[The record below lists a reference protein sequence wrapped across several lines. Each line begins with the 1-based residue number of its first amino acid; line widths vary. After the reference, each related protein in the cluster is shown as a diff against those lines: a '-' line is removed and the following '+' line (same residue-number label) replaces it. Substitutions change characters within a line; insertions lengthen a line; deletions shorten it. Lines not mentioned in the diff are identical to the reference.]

1 MRIYTVK
8 YSDRE
13 GFKRHTAYRGN
24 SKITAGKVMQ
34 RLMMTSARDVYGT
47 INDVPVKNIY
57 L

>member
-8 YSDRE
+8 YSDRS
-13 GFKRHTAYRGN
+13 GFRRHTAYRGN